1 MRKRM
6 IALYIGMAVLVSVF
20 CFVPAYAQEDIVSLQ
35 DSAFV
40 DQQRPAAVFQH
51 EEHNEKAEIEE
62 CNVCHHLYEA
72 GEKVEDDSSEGQGCS
87 DCHHVEEDHPTRPLM
102 KAYHDLCKECHRD
115 NDKGPVTCGECHP
128 KK

>member
-1 MRKRM
+1 MRKR
-6 IALYIGMAVLVSVF
+6 IVALYIGMAVLFSLF
-20 CFVPAYAQEDIVSLQ
+20 CFVPAHAQEDIASLQ

-40 DQQRPAAVFQH
+40 DKQRPAAVFQH
-51 EEHNEKAEIEE
+51 DQHNETAEIEE

-72 GEKVEDDSSEGQGCS
+72 GNKIEDDSSEGQGCS

-102 KAYHDLCKECHRD
+102 MAYHNLCKECHRD

>member
-6 IALYIGMAVLVSVF
+6 VTLYIGMAVLVSMF
-20 CFVPAYAQEDIVSLQ
+20 CFVPAYGQEDIVSLE
-35 DSAFV
+35 DSAFT
-40 DQQRPAAVFQH
+40 DRQRPAAVFRH
-51 EEHNEKAEIEE
+51 DEHNEKAEIEE
-62 CNVCHHLYEA
+62 CNVCHHVYQE
-72 GEKVEDDSSEGQGCS
+72 GNKVEDDSSEGQGCS

-102 KAYHDLCKECHRD
+102 KAYHDLCKECHRE